1 MRLFSFKSKIM
12 SKAYAL
18 LEELVQSKR
27 EYDNNKKL
35 VETFEERAKHL
46 IEQIKKGSYN
56 EIESLENL
64 YETKEQLNGAV
75 KLAEASKN
83 KYDQQK
89 IKVKEL
95 LTGLEDQE
103 YRVKIEADDENGVLQ
118 EKYYTV
124 ALRKKDINESEIEI
138 AEI

>member
-64 YETKEQLNGAV
+64 
-75 KLAEASKN
+75 
-83 KYDQQK
+83 
-89 IKVKEL
+89 
-95 LTGLEDQE
+95 DQE